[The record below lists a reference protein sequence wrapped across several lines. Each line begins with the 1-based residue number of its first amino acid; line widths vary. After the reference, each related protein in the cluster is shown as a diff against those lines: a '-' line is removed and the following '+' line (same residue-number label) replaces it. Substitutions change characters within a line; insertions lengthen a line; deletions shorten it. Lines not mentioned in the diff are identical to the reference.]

1 MCSFFIIFVAV
12 KRMPMTAY
20 TKFKEYIWLVNTIH
34 QAKRITFAEINKQWL
49 NTEMSGGVEMA
60 RTTFYRHKC
69 AIEDIFGI
77 YIDCDKKN
85 GSEYFIGNDYVLQD
99 NSVQNWMLSTLSVSS
114 LLAES
119 MSLNERILLENI
131 PSGDE
136 KLKMLI
142 KAMKES
148 KKVSITYRR
157 YGGHATR
164 TFDLEPYC
172 VKLFGQ
178 RWYLLGRFADQGMAT
193 FSVDRML
200 DIKISNDKFKLEE
213 DFDVASYFSDCFGV
227 MLDENSKPQKV
238 LIRAYGYEPY
248 YLRDLPLHHSQREIK
263 ATDEYSD
270 FELKLKITSDFKS
283 KLLSRGEW
291 IEILEPKAL
300 AEEIIDWH
308 RKAIERY
315 KK

>member
-1 MCSFFIIFVAV
+1 MSYICPIEKTRS
-12 KRMPMTAY
+12 MTAY
-20 TKFKEYIWLVNTIH
+20 TKFKEYIWLVNTIYH
-34 QAKRITFAEINKQWL
+34 AQAITFAEINERWL
-49 NTEMSGGVEMA
+49 KTDMSEGVEMA

-85 GSEYFIGNDYVLQD
+85 GNKYYIGNEYVLRED
-99 NSVQNWMLSTLSVSS
+99 SVQNWMLSTMSVGNILSENQS
-114 LLAES
+114 LS
-119 MSLNERILLENI
+119 DRILLENI
-131 PSGDE
+131 PSGGE
-136 KLKMLI
+136 KLKQII
-142 KAMKES
+142 KAMKEC
-148 KKVSITYRR
+148 KKISITYRR

-178 RWYLLGRFADQGMAT
+178 RWYLLGRFDDRGLVT
-193 FSVDRML
+193 FSLDRIME
-200 DIKISNDKFKLEE
+200 IKVSNEKFKYDE
-213 DFDVASYFSDCFGV
+213 DFDAASYFSDCFGV
-227 MLDENSKPQKV
+227 MSDENSKPEKV

-248 YLRDLPLHHSQREIK
+248 YLRDLPLHHSQREIQS
-263 ATDEYSD
+263 TEEYSD

-291 IEILEPKAL
+291 IEILEPKVL
-300 AEEIIDWH
+300 ADEIVEWH
-308 RKAIERY
+308 QKAIDRY